1 MRRAVRVWQEA
12 CGWMQENAVK
22 RKLRAGE
29 AVVGCFVPY
38 PSAELAEICGLIGF
52 DFVLID
58 AEHGPMSPESAY
70 RMVLGAE
77 AGGATP
83 IVRVPQNARQVI
95 LRYLDIGALGVMVP
109 QVNSA
114 EEAQGAVTASRY
126 YPHGLRGIAGVRAAG
141 FGLRQ
146 SLADYTAHANEE
158 LLVIVQIESLAA
170 VGHLAEILEVP
181 GIDVLFVGPN
191 DLAQSMGYPGQPL
204 HPEVQSVVD
213 QVVKEV
219 DGRLPLGTT
228 AATAELARWQRER
241 GFRMVVTN
249 TTNLL
254 AASGR
259 TIIEAVRG

>member
-1 MRRAVRVWQEA
+1 MR
-12 CGWMQENAVK
+12 ENAVK
-22 RKLRAGE
+22 RKLEAGE
-29 AVVGCFVPY
+29 MVVGCFVPY

-83 IVRVPQNARQVI
+83 IVRVPQNVRQVI

-114 EEAQGAVTASRY
+114 EEARGVATAARY
-126 YPHGLRGIAGVRAAG
+126 HPLGLRGIAGVRAAG

-146 SLADYTAHANEE
+146 SLADYTVQANAEM
-158 LLVIVQIESLAA
+158 LVIVQIESLAA
-170 VGHLAEILEVP
+170 VERVSEILEVP

-204 HPEVQSVVD
+204 HPEVQAVVD
-213 QVVKEV
+213 RIVQQV

-228 AATAELARWQRER
+228 AATAELAQRQRAR

-249 TTNLL
+249 TTSLL

-259 TIIEAVRG
+259 AIIEAVRG